1 MDLTNHFLIAIPG
14 MMDDSF
20 DQSVVYI
27 CEHNDQGA
35 LGLIINKPIADLNLQ
50 QLFDKVELRL
60 PSQLLGEAPVYY
72 GGPVHTERGFVL
84 HDAKKNIVDPDQE
97 IIPSLYTATL
107 QVTTELKMTSSQDI
121 LDAIAAGFGPKRFLI
136 ALGYAGWGEG
146 QLEQELMR
154 NCWLTAPANPDVIFN
169 ISVQERYSSAL
180 KLLGIETHML
190 VNIVGHA

>member
-1 MDLTNHFLIAIPG
+1 MNLTDHFLIAVPG

-35 LGLIINKPIADLNLQ
+35 LGLVINKPIVELNLQ

-60 PSQLLGEAPVYY
+60 PDQVLGDTPVYY

-97 IIPSLYTATL
+97 VIPSLYTATL

-121 LDAIAAGFGPKRFLI
+121 LDAIAAGYGPEHFLI
-136 ALGYAGWGEG
+136 TLGYSGWGAG
-146 QLEQELMR
+146 QLEEELMR
-154 NCWLTAPANPDVIFN
+154 NCWLTVKAKPEIIFN
-169 ISVQERYSSAL
+169 QLPQERYHAAL
-180 KLLGIETHML
+180 KLLGVEPHML
-190 VNIVGHA
+190 VNAVGHA

>member
-1 MDLTNHFLIAIPG
+1 LNLTNHFLIAVPG

-35 LGLIINKPIADLNLQ
+35 LGLIINKPIVELNLQ

-84 HDAKKNIVDPDQE
+84 HDAKKNIANPDQE

-121 LDAIAAGFGPKRFLI
+121 LDAIAAGFGPEHFLI

-154 NCWLTAPANPDVIFN
+154 NCWLTVAAKPEIIFN
-169 ISVQERYSSAL
+169 MPAQERYDSAL
-180 KLLGIETHML
+180 KLLGIEPHML